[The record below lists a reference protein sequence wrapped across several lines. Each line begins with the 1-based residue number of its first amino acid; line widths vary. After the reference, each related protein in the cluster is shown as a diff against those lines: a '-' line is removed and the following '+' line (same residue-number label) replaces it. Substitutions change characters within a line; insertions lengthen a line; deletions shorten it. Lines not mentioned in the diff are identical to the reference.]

1 MNGLYCF
8 YCPSQLAYSGGRSL
22 LWQRFVCHHLR
33 NSNSAQQCRMLGL
46 SSHSREVLPPTVAQ
60 SIRSCVLYDTKMILT
75 LLSNHVFSERKR
87 EENTSRPIISPCLQE
102 VNEEYSPA
110 ASGDTSVLC
119 WASVT
124 LTSSALT
131 RYQLSDCKC
140 CILNRAVDLAGLLAP
155 VRPRSTGV
163 SPPAAF
169 FAVDSAYGFWVSSSP
184 SSREAVNKL
193 VNLSSALSKCK
204 VTPHL
209 YFLLRFVF

>member
-1 MNGLYCF
+1 M
-8 YCPSQLAYSGGRSL
+8 
-22 LWQRFVCHHLR
+22 
-33 NSNSAQQCRMLGL
+33 
-46 SSHSREVLPPTVAQ
+46 
-60 SIRSCVLYDTKMILT
+60 
-75 LLSNHVFSERKR
+75 
-87 EENTSRPIISPCLQE
+87 
-102 VNEEYSPA
+102 
-110 ASGDTSVLC
+110 
-119 WASVT
+119 
-124 LTSSALT
+124 
-131 RYQLSDCKC
+131 
-140 CILNRAVDLAGLLAP
+140 DLAGLLAP